1 MQLYDIETLA
11 CDITGDGAIEASYIV
26 AGMATGIE
34 RFNAEWLFSTPARIQ
49 GPITN
54 IDGLTIL
61 SSCVVNVDVAYGQD
75 LTWRKD
81 SDDDG
86 WPDVWDN
93 APLQAGF
100 KDGVNN

>member
-1 MQLYDIETLA
+1 M
-11 CDITGDGAIEASYIV
+11 
-26 AGMATGIE
+26 
-34 RFNAEWLFSTPARIQ
+34 
-49 GPITN
+49 
-54 IDGLTIL
+54 
-61 SSCVVNVDVAYGQD
+61 NVDVAYGQD